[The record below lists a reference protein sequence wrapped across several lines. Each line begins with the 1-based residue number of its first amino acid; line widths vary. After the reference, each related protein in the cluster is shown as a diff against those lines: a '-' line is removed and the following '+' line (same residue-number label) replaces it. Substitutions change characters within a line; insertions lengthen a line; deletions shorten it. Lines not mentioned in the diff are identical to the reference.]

1 MRTSNQ
7 KNEKIIKTCI
17 YTAIIIFVFIF
28 VIKTSN
34 LKESKDLIIDSKSI
48 ISMIENN
55 KTEIIYDYIKNRDK
69 VYVLYAENYDDKK
82 YIKTHFPSI
91 KFIGRF
97 KLIFY
102 TLFFK
107 DNIMFYAS
115 DDKLIDKLRFFKI
128 HYSYVVLDINDI
140 NSDEYLTLKES
151 YNIKLFL
158 SFTNKDFYNIDSN
171 YNKELSKYLIILDKN
186 SIRVV
191 DGDTIKYK
199 DNYYRFIGLD
209 APELKQNYGTNVKAY
224 VENKIKNASNVSML
238 VGSYDTFGRI
248 LCHLFIDDIPLAYP
262 MMKDKQ
268 AKETIMKYGDNGFVT
283 IASNIVYLSKFQGR
297 RPFTD
302 PAKFRSENR

>member
-7 KNEKIIKTCI
+7 KNEKIIKTFI
-17 YTAIIIFVFIF
+17 YTIIIIFAFIF
-28 VIKTSN
+28 IIKTSN

-55 KTEIIYDYIKNRDK
+55 KASIIYDYIKNRDK
-69 VYVLYAENYDDKK
+69 VYVLYAENDDDKK

-91 KFIGRF
+91 QFIGRF

-107 DNIMFYAS
+107 DKIMFYAS
-115 DDKLIDKLRFFKI
+115 DDNLIDKLRFFKI
-128 HYSYVVLDINDI
+128 HYSRVVLDIDDI
-140 NSDEYLTLKES
+140 NSDEYLTLKDS
-151 YNIKLFL
+151 YNTKLFL

-171 YNKELSKYLIILDKN
+171 NSLSKYLKDLDKN
-186 SIRVV
+186 LIIVV

-238 VGSYDTFGRI
+238 VGSYDAFGRI
-248 LCHLFIDDIPLAYP
+248 LCHLFIDYIPLAYP

-268 AKETIMKYGDNGFVT
+268 AKETIMKYGDNGFVN